1 MGNVF
6 LLPTT
11 FLMKLPTTFL
21 MKKVGNKRTLPT
33 LPGYMASAL
42 GVQRFRF
49 LKEIRFL
56 EKIGFLASDFFSIK
70 IG

>member
-1 MGNVF
+1 MA
-6 LLPTT
+6 
-11 FLMKLPTTFL
+11 FL

-33 LPGYMASAL
+33 LHGYMAL

-49 LKEIRFL
+49 LKEIRFFP
-56 EKIGFLASDFFSIK
+56 KIGFLASDFFSIK